1 MRTPF
6 LIFFFCIFSPFA
18 FGQTDLFGTDD
29 ILELRL
35 KGPTQTLFNDR
46 GDNAIY
52 HKMDISYTDEEGE
65 IISIPLKVK
74 TRGNFRRDKSN
85 CYYPPLRLNFS
96 KTKTPPNT
104 LFTGQDKIKL
114 VTPCRDQKYVI
125 REYLVY
131 KLYNLLTPLSFNARL
146 VRVIYDDPEKEK
158 RSDPLYGILLE
169 DKEQM
174 AARNQ
179 SKNFSRNKVRPNKTE
194 KEVFLKMAVFE
205 YLIGNTDWSVQYQH
219 NVKLIVQKSSIWPT
233 TVPYDFD
240 HAGIV
245 RAPYARPAE
254 ALQLRS
260 IQERRY
266 RGYCVADMKEFES
279 VFADFN
285 RLKPAIYRLYTENP
299 LLDTRYISTTVKFL
313 DGFYE
318 TINNRKARLRE
329 FRYPC
334 DKNGTGNVIIRGLN
348 E

>member
-6 LIFFFCIFSPFA
+6 LIFVFCIFSPCA

-35 KGPTQTLFNDR
+35 KGSTQILFNDR
-46 GDNAIY
+46 GDDAVY
-52 HKMDISYTDEEGE
+52 HKMDISYTDNEGA

-96 KTKTPPNT
+96 KRKTPSNT

-146 VRVIYDDPEKEK
+146 VRVIYEDTEKGK
-158 RSDPLYGILLE
+158 SSDPLYGILLE
-169 DKEQM
+169 DKDQM
-174 AARNQ
+174 AERNQ
-179 SKNFSRNKVRPNKTE
+179 AKIFDRNKVRPNKTE
-194 KEVFLKMAVFE
+194 KDPFLKMAVFE

-219 NVKLIVQKSSIWPT
+219 NMKLIVQDSSIRPT

-260 IQERRY
+260 LQDRRY
-266 RGYCVADMKEFES
+266 RGYCVTNMKEFEN

-299 LLDTRYISTTVKFL
+299 LLDARYISTTVKFL

-318 TINNRKARLRE
+318 TINNRKARLRD

>member
-266 RGYCVADMKEFES
+266 RGYCVTDMKEFEG
-279 VFADFN
+279 VFADLN
-285 RLKPAIYRLYTENP
+285 RLKPAIYRLYAENP